1 MEKVNLKSLL
11 NKKVRGVNLA
21 TLLLAGILFG
31 LVTISLGITTYV
43 VEKLQANINSTEA
56 QDIFSQG
63 LSGLK
68 AFATFL
74 SPIAYTVA
82 GAIMMSIMIAVYL
95 IMRKQSEYTQ

>member
-1 MEKVNLKSLL
+1 MMRLRNFL
-11 NKKVRGVNLA
+11 NKKVRGLNLGS
-21 TLLLAGILFG
+21 LILAGIIFG
-31 LVTISLGITTYV
+31 LVTISLGITTFV
-43 VEKLQANINSTEA
+43 VEKLKTEINSTEA

-74 SPIAYTVA
+74 SPIAYTIA

-95 IMRKQSEYTQ
+95 LMRRQSEYTQ